1 MRCDLVWLF
10 DEVPGVGEKKM
21 LVLLGGWRACPEGN
35 SSIDRVVKAEKD
47 LRRKKGGQKAD
58 ETQASYMCSVSV
70 GLVWPN

>member
-35 SSIDRVVKAEKD
+35 SSIDRVVNAEKD
-47 LRRKKGGQKAD
+47 LRRKKGRSK
-58 ETQASYMCSVSV
+58 S
-70 GLVWPN
+70 